1 MKKSSKTKIIS
12 TVLTL
17 SCTAVLLGFAATSVA
32 WFSTNS
38 QVNSKGMTVK
48 CYLDETVGI
57 LNNSYDIYGYDID
70 EDEPTKMIDLSLG
83 DYDAFIE
90 KNNTY
95 AKRFVR
101 AKLYYPNTIQ
111 KGQKLE
117 VKVECSADHLFKT
130 VDAHNYI
137 DKYISNLIEFNFFDN
152 FDRSIPEEAADGSN
166 IGTIYNQCTSEFES
180 LGDTG
185 ISFVHKDKAPTSEEN
200 DKDLV
205 ITKTVD
211 LPSSAIGVAGFTT
224 DFFIVYYYN
233 DTLVNYYRNN
243 CEDDY
248 GLDVF
253 DGTNVID
260 FEKDIVSISF
270 ALVGGK

>member
-32 WFSTNS
+32 WYSTNS
-38 QVNSKGMTVK
+38 EVNSSGMKVK

-57 LNNSYDIYGYDID
+57 LNNSFDIYGYDID
-70 EDEPTKMIDLSLG
+70 EDEPTKMTDLSLG
-83 DYDAFIE
+83 DYDAFIA
-90 KNNTY
+90 KNNNY

-101 AKLYYPNTIQ
+101 AKLYYPNTI
-111 KGQKLE
+111 KSGQKLE
-117 VKVECSADHLFKT
+117 IKVECDANHLFKT
-130 VDAHNYI
+130 VEANNFI
-137 DKYISNLIEFNFFDN
+137 DKYISNLIEFNFLDN
-152 FDRSIPEEAADGSN
+152 FDRSIPEEMSDGSN
-166 IGTIYNQCTSEFES
+166 ISTIYNQCTSEFDA

-185 ISFVHKDKAPTSEEN
+185 ISFVHKDKAPVSEEN

-224 DFFIVYYYN
+224 DFFIEYYYS
-233 DTLVNYYRNN
+233 DILVNYYRNN
-243 CEDDY
+243 CEDSYD
-248 GLDVF
+248 LDVF
-253 DGTNVID
+253 EGSNIIN

-270 ALVGGK
+270 SLVGGN